1 MHNRATFYVLSVLF
15 FAVFVAGICTA
26 TIIASTVGA
35 GKDRGGE
42 GEMLKIE
49 KQILKHEGFEPFP
62 YKCTK
67 GKLTIGIG
75 RNLDDRGITMD
86 EALIL
91 LRNDI
96 AACEMD
102 LYKIFGKEFFELDIA
117 RKHALIGMRFNLGAT
132 RFRGFTE
139 MIQAIRNRNF
149 VEAAQEME
157 KSLWWKDV
165 GERARTL
172 QSMMLSGGE
181 G

>member
-1 MHNRATFYVLSVLF
+1 
-15 FAVFVAGICTA
+15 
-26 TIIASTVGA
+26 
-35 GKDRGGE
+35 
-42 GEMLKIE
+42 MLKIE

-62 YKCTK
+62 YKCPA

-96 AACEMD
+96 AACEFD

-132 RFRGFTE
+132 GFRGFTK
-139 MIQAIRNRNF
+139 MIQAIRNQNF
-149 VEAAQEME
+149 IEAAQEIE
-157 KSLWWKDV
+157 KSVYWGQV

-172 QSMMLSGGE
+172 QSMILHGGE

>member
-1 MHNRATFYVLSVLF
+1 MRRYTRFTV
-15 FAVFVAGICTA
+15 VAAAALGTE
-26 TIIASTVGA
+26 SD
-35 GKDRGGE
+35 KREDRGGI
-42 GEMLKIE
+42 LKIE

-62 YKCTK
+62 YKCSK
-67 GKLTIGIG
+67 GRLTIGIG

-96 AACEMD
+96 AKCEFD
-102 LYKIFGKEFFELDIA
+102 LYKIFGQAFFELDIA

-132 RFRGFTE
+132 GFRGFTE
-139 MIQAIRNRNF
+139 MIQAIRNQNF
-149 VEAAQEME
+149 IEAAQEMK
-157 KSLWWKDV
+157 KSLWWSQV

-172 QSMMLSGGE
+172 QGMMLSGGE